1 MATAEGPGSW
11 PAYVLPAVAVKWK
24 LSAVSWPFRALGT
37 EGARELLPGPV
48 PTLLKRC
55 KQGPVL
61 GEGNNWRKETFS
73 AGRDVR
79 GGRRCREAVSQITL
93 AEKEIGLINEEK
105 ASSSRWKSLR
115 NIFQVAYFLQVL
127 NFHSAH
133 NSSPQHSRMHSEVLG
148 RGLGRGSS
156 LHSLTPPSHHPQPAG
171 GLEALQAFTSLPS
184 SLALNL
190 GKSCPW
196 PPASPGYWG
205 YLLNKDHRSQRWRRG

>member
-1 MATAEGPGSW
+1 MATTEDTVIGPGSW
-11 PAYVLPAVAVKWK
+11 PADVPPTVAVKRK

-37 EGARELLPGPV
+37 EGAQELLPGPV

-61 GEGNNWRKETFS
+61 GEGTNWRKEAFS

-79 GGRRCREAVSQITL
+79 GGRRCREAMSQITL

-133 NSSPQHSRMHSEVLG
+133 NSSPPALTDAQ
-148 RGLGRGSS
+148 RG
-156 LHSLTPPSHHPQPAG
+156 AG
-171 GLEALQAFTSLPS
+171 ERLRQRIKSAFFDTAPHIICNLLEALRPCKPS
-184 SLALNL
+184 
-190 GKSCPW
+190 
-196 PPASPGYWG
+196 PACQV
-205 YLLNKDHRSQRWRRG
+205 L